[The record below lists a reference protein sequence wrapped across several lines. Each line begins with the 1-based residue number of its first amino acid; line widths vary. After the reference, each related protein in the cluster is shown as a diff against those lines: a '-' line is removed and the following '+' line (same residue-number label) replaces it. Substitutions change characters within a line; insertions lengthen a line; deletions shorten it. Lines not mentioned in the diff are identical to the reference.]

1 MKVDGDGT
9 ARVEFEVRF
18 PAASRRRQARPK
30 TESPTPPLLP
40 VPPQVSKDCQMLVL
54 GYHFERLV
62 SDGVVNNYVEIA
74 RLTGLSRARVTQ
86 ITDLTLLSPRIQ
98 EQVLLHNEGHPRTRL
113 AEGRPLLK
121 QHFRMSAMLL
131 QGPRRK

>member
-1 MKVDGDGT
+1 VKVDGGGT

-18 PAASRRRQARPK
+18 SAAPGGRRRARPK
-30 TESPTPPLLP
+30 PANPIPPLKP
-40 VPPQVSKDCQMLVL
+40 VPPKVSKACQLLTL

-62 SDGVVNNYVEIA
+62 SDGVVKNYVEIA

-98 EQVLLHNEGHPRTRL
+98 EQVSLHDEDIPERDLRNGKRCSNNIS
-113 AEGRPLLK
+113 G
-121 QHFRMSAMLL
+121 
-131 QGPRRK
+131 